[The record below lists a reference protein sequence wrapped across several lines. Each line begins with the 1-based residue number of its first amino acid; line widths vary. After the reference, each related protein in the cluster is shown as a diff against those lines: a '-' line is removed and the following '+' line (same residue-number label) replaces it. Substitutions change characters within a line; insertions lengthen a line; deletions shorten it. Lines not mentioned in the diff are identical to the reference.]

1 MSSLGKWM
9 KQLRN
14 VHKLATLAQLK
25 KVTIFRL
32 KSDSVQHLP
41 VSKQIPMLRVLCCQC
56 EDMDFKGL
64 KRQTSLRSMSP
75 FCTDLKGSEVFDR
88 QSAAARRLQRQESVP
103 ANRLVSQLDLI
114 WDFDASATTNRY
126 PQASI
131 IYDLFFQA
139 FMSFR
144 DILSNTMH

>member
-1 MSSLGKWM
+1 MTCLIS
-9 KQLRN
+9 
-14 VHKLATLAQLK
+14 
-25 KVTIFRL
+25 FRL

-131 IYDLFFQA
+131 IYDLF
-139 FMSFR
+139 SK
-144 DILSNTMH
+144 LSCHSGTYWATQCIKARNMWMVQHVDDLQISTL

>member
-1 MSSLGKWM
+1 M
-9 KQLRN
+9 
-14 VHKLATLAQLK
+14 
-25 KVTIFRL
+25 
-32 KSDSVQHLP
+32 
-41 VSKQIPMLRVLCCQC
+41 SKQIPMLRVLCCQC